1 MIEKIPLSNPLLKR
15 LMKNKF
21 NLKEATEINL
31 DEIIDENKKIKKK
44 KVFERLKYKFNN
56 PEH

>member
-1 MIEKIPLSNPLLKR
+1 MIQKIPLSNPLLKR

-31 DEIIDENKKIKKK
+31 DETIDENKKTKKK
-44 KVFERLKYKFNN
+44 GFFKRLKNKFKNL
-56 PEH
+56 EH

>member
-1 MIEKIPLSNPLLKR
+1 
-15 LMKNKF
+15 MKNKF

-31 DEIIDENKKIKKK
+31 DETIDENKKIKK

>member
-1 MIEKIPLSNPLLKR
+1 
-15 LMKNKF
+15 MKNKF
-21 NLKEATEINL
+21 NLKEATKINL
-31 DEIIDENKKIKKK
+31 DETIDETIDENKKIKKK